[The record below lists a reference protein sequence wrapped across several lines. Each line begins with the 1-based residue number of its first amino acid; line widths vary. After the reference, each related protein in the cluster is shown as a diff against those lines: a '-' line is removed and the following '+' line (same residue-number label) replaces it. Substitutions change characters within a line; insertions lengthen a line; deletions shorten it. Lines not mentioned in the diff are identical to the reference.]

1 MAVSH
6 TRYLPVGLSGW
17 NAPNATMLLTEG
29 PLEEQAKYLIPD
41 APFVEPPDET
51 QLLPLGDG
59 LLQTPLGEASSGS
72 EIVL

>member
-1 MAVSH
+1 
-6 TRYLPVGLSGW
+6 
-17 NAPNATMLLTEG
+17 MLLTEG